1 MKEEKKFCHKF
12 IQKWFKLDVKM
23 KNSSKVNEEIKR
35 LLAAPVEE
43 VKKVS
48 DEEIITLDDSSD
60 DDEIEIIETLTVSKQ
75 MKNMQKSKPR
85 EVQVE
90 PILENVTEKKMHFFP
105 SNENKGS
112 LPVPPTNISLTKSV
126 KADEDDIQVITNLDD
141 KIQHPKVQTSSCSI
155 PSFPSHIGKTLTTST
170 PTSNSLV
177 ITPMVTSNNSLI
189 TSPQTSNG
197 LLTTA
202 TSNVD
207 KLLTTVSTVTTPALQ
222 DLSSEDISNIL
233 ESPQSTTPSGNT
245 FSEDITSILEKAPTS
260 LLTSPTEENCLAEPI
275 FNGNSASPK
284 IIDSGLGNNANIV
297 CDQNGNNR
305 QTEIVRPTVI
315 NVNGNLSNG
324 TTQNNRPQT
333 LVSATVAEVNSNK
346 PEVIQPMD
354 VNDNAKREKQDFVIS
369 EDADS
374 MLQHVKPNHT
384 QCLECLLDLKTIPEL
399 SSHMLSTGHINISWA
414 AQSNMI
420 SQFQQRYSIN
430 KKRFFFVK
438 MEFDDHYDK
447 KLSLSPLV

>member
-1 MKEEKKFCHKF
+1 MKEEKTFCHNF
-12 IQKWFKLDVKM
+12 IQKWFKLDVKL

-43 VKKVS
+43 VKEVS

-90 PILENVTEKKMHFFP
+90 PILENVTEKKMPSFP

-112 LPVPPTNISLTKSV
+112 PPVPPTNSSLTKSV

-207 KLLTTVSTVTTPALQ
+207 KLLTTDSTVTTPALQ

-245 FSEDITSILEKAPTS
+245 YSEDIT
-260 LLTSPTEENCLAEPI
+260 
-275 FNGNSASPK
+275 
-284 IIDSGLGNNANIV
+284 
-297 CDQNGNNR
+297 
-305 QTEIVRPTVI
+305 
-315 NVNGNLSNG
+315 
-324 TTQNNRPQT
+324 
-333 LVSATVAEVNSNK
+333 
-346 PEVIQPMD
+346 
-354 VNDNAKREKQDFVIS
+354 
-369 EDADS
+369 
-374 MLQHVKPNHT
+374 
-384 QCLECLLDLKTIPEL
+384 
-399 SSHMLSTGHINISWA
+399 
-414 AQSNMI
+414 
-420 SQFQQRYSIN
+420 
-430 KKRFFFVK
+430 
-438 MEFDDHYDK
+438 
-447 KLSLSPLV
+447 